1 MKMSPTTIEVP
12 TKCSLRCIFP
22 PVPEIIRAAEFDT
35 PIGPIRFAT
44 SEKGLAHIALPHASG
59 RGLGGWISSHA
70 HAAKIREDADAN
82 HAASLQVIEYL
93 EGERVVFELPLD
105 LRGTEFQLASFEEIA
120 AIPYGDSR
128 SYRELATSLG
138 NPNSM
143 RAVGAAAG
151 ANPLPLVVPCHR
163 VLGADGHLTG
173 YSGGTELQ
181 GRLLAMERSRAGVPA
196 ERLF

>member
-1 MKMSPTTIEVP
+1 MSDNVA
-12 TKCSLRCIFP
+12 
-22 PVPEIIRAAEFDT
+22 EIIRVAEFDT

-59 RGLGGWISSHA
+59 RGLGGWISSQA

-105 LRGTEFQLASFEEIA
+105 LRGTEFQLAAFEEIA
-120 AIPYGDSR
+120 TIPYGESR
-128 SYRELATSLG
+128 SYRELAASLG

-151 ANPLPLVVPCHR
+151 AVLAAVTDGDHVELREGGRFRVRLEAPLIIQDSPR
-163 VLGADGHLTG
+163 
-173 YSGGTELQ
+173 
-181 GRLLAMERSRAGVPA
+181 RR
-196 ERLF
+196 